1 MQVSQKELLNAKFN
15 LMSTHDLLLEE
26 KEYEKMQE
34 VEELVSKIDNRT
46 FNDNDWTKIQE
57 YVIARE
63 MIRDRVVANCG
74 QYCFTENDN
83 SRF

>member
-1 MQVSQKELLNAKFN
+1 MQVSQKELLDAKFN

-46 FNDNDWTKIQE
+46 FNDNDWAKIQE

-63 MIRDRVVANCG
+63 MIRDRAVADWE

-83 SRF
+83 NKF

>member
-26 KEYEKMQE
+26 KEYEK
-34 VEELVSKIDNRT
+34 
-46 FNDNDWTKIQE
+46 IQE

-63 MIRDRVVANCG
+63 MIRDRAVANCE
-74 QYCFTENDN
+74 QNCFTENDN